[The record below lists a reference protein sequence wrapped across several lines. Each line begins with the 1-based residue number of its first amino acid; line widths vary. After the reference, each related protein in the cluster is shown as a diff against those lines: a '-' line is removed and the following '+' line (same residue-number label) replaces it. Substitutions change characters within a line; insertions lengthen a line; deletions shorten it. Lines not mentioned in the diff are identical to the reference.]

1 MLANTTAA
9 RSAWSILC
17 AVALLAAIP
26 ACGGSATSP
35 APTPPTLTPTV
46 AVTPSPTS
54 TPSPTPDPLGP
65 PPATAADAVRQLGP
79 VLADQPRGTCYAPLL
94 ANWGAV
100 CKTGDIDAD
109 GIPDEAYLVP
119 LLGGEGAS
127 RAPAVV
133 VVRASGLAAL
143 VRFPPGE
150 DADNSPL
157 GEGIFSVGD
166 RTGSGGAEI
175 TLLVTRCGASNC
187 ISSIEMPSWD
197 GTSWRNA
204 GPANV
209 TFDNPDLIAVE
220 GSGADSTITVHAGAQ
235 GSVGAGPSRASTSV
249 FELLEGVYQRV
260 SYTPDAATYL
270 FHAVLD
276 ADALFD
282 LGKFSDA
289 AGAYAALVGD
299 ATLTDWRE
307 EATGRPGRPTL
318 ESYALFRIAVA
329 TAARGDDPTEAIDAV
344 ITNAQ
349 DALFVEGIQA
359 FRRGFQAG
367 GSVTQ
372 ACIEATRYFSTP
384 TASRLIDERFDYGY
398 GNPRKKPT
406 DLCPL

>member
-79 VLADQPRGTCYAPLL
+79 VLVDQPRGTCYAPLL

-166 RTGSGGAEI
+166 RTGSGGAES
-175 TLLVTRCGASNC
+175 TLLVTRCCPLNC
-187 ISSIEMPSWD
+187 ISSIEMPSWA
-197 GTSWRNA
+197 GTSARNV
-204 GPANV
+204 GPAHV
-209 TFDNPDLIAVE
+209 TFDNSDQVAV
-220 GSGADSTITVHAGAQ
+220 GGTAAAAAITVPAAARRLVGALPGTAPSAGA
-235 GSVGAGPSRASTSV
+235 
-249 FELLEGVYQRV
+249 
-260 SYTPDAATYL
+260 
-270 FHAVLD
+270 
-276 ADALFD
+276 
-282 LGKFSDA
+282 K
-289 AGAYAALVGD
+289 
-299 ATLTDWRE
+299 
-307 EATGRPGRPTL
+307 
-318 ESYALFRIAVA
+318 
-329 TAARGDDPTEAIDAV
+329 
-344 ITNAQ
+344 
-349 DALFVEGIQA
+349 
-359 FRRGFQAG
+359 
-367 GSVTQ
+367 
-372 ACIEATRYFSTP
+372 
-384 TASRLIDERFDYGY
+384 
-398 GNPRKKPT
+398 
-406 DLCPL
+406 